1 MSLSNP
7 ASVARPP
14 PRRDIRLAVLT
25 FFRELT
31 LVPVIVVL
39 MIVGTIVNPVFFTS
53 SNLIN
58 VAEGGAALGMV
69 VVAETLILLTGKF
82 DISLQGTFG
91 LAALLGAWLIAPK
104 SSSGLGLEL
113 SPWLGLLIVLLVG
126 LVVGT
131 FNGMLVIKA
140 NFNAFI
146 FTLAMSILLTGLQLG
161 WLGGKTVYHLPEVYI
176 YLGSESWFGIPA
188 AVWVPTVIFVVAEL
202 FLRYHRVGRAMYAIG
217 GNLEAARAA
226 GIKVD
231 RIRMGVFM
239 LASVLAAV
247 GGLMQA
253 GRVTAVTAGQ
263 GSNLIF
269 GVFAAAVIGGVAR
282 DGGRGRMAGALTGVI
297 LLALVTNILT
307 LSNISSTW
315 VAALDPKSAE
325 GTVANIAAAG
335 GDAAAFTVD
344 VTQETDCEALV
355 AAVVTR
361 YGRIDVLFNNAGIA
375 GVGTVHETS
384 LQLWEAVM
392 AVNVRGGV

>member
-1 MSLSNP
+1 MMEANQTAADRP
-7 ASVARPP
+7 AATAA
-14 PRRDIRLAVLT
+14 PRIAQRDWRLTIVNW
-25 FFRELT
+25 FRELT
-31 LVPVIVVL
+31 LVPVIIVL
-39 MIVGTIVNPVFFTS
+39 MLAGAIVNPVFFTP

-58 VAEGGAALGMV
+58 VAQGGADLGMV
-69 VVAETLILLTGKF
+69 VVAESLILLTGKF

-104 SSSGLGLEL
+104 ASEGLGTQW
-113 SPWLGLLIVLLVG
+113 SPWVGLLIVLGVG

-131 FNGMLVIKA
+131 FNGLLVIKA

-161 WLGGKTVYHLPEVYI
+161 WLGGQTVYDLPAAFI
-176 YLGSESWFGIPA
+176 YLGSESWVGIPVS
-188 AVWVPTVIFVVAEL
+188 VWVTVATFIVAAL

-231 RIRMGVFM
+231 RIRIGVFM
-239 LASVLAAV
+239 VASVLAAV

-269 GVFAAAVIGGVAR
+269 GVFAAAVIGGISLE
-282 DGGRGRMAGALTGVI
+282 GGRGRMIGALTGVI
-297 LLALVTNILT
+297 LLSLVTNILT

-315 VAALDPKSAE
+315 IDAVDGAIILIALGLARLI
-325 GTVANIAAAG
+325 GTERV
-335 GDAAAFTVD
+335 
-344 VTQETDCEALV
+344 
-355 AAVVTR
+355 
-361 YGRIDVLFNNAGIA
+361 
-375 GVGTVHETS
+375 
-384 LQLWEAVM
+384 
-392 AVNVRGGV
+392 

>member
-1 MSLSNP
+1 MAEGAVETKANAPGL
-7 ASVARPP
+7 AA
-14 PRRDIRLAVLT
+14 RRDFRYIVLNW
-25 FFRELT
+25 FRELT

-39 MIVGTIVNPVFFTS
+39 MIAGAVVNPIFFTP

-69 VVAETLILLTGKF
+69 VVAESLILLTGKF

-104 SSSGLGLEL
+104 ASSGLGTEW
-113 SPWLGLLIVLLVG
+113 SPWLGLVIVLFVG

-131 FNGMLVIKA
+131 FNGLLVIKA

-161 WLGGKTVYHLPEVYI
+161 WLGGQTVYNLPAAYI
-176 YLGSESWFGIPA
+176 YLGSGSWFGVPV
-188 AVWVPTVIFVVAEL
+188 AVWVTAVTFLVAGL
-202 FLRYHRVGRAMYAIG
+202 FLRYHRLGRAMYAIG

-231 RIRMGVFM
+231 RIRISVFM
-239 LASVLAAV
+239 IASILAAV

-269 GVFAAAVIGGVAR
+269 GVFAAAVIGGISLE
-282 DGGRGRMAGALTGVI
+282 GGRGRMAGALTGVI
-297 LLALVTNILT
+297 LLSLVTNILT
-307 LSNISSTW
+307 LSDINASWINA
-315 VAALDPKSAE
+315 VDGAIILIALGLAKLI
-325 GTVANIAAAG
+325 GTEKA
-335 GDAAAFTVD
+335 
-344 VTQETDCEALV
+344 
-355 AAVVTR
+355 
-361 YGRIDVLFNNAGIA
+361 
-375 GVGTVHETS
+375 
-384 LQLWEAVM
+384 
-392 AVNVRGGV
+392 